1 MTGNKENLPFTDS
14 SPDDGGEDDD
24 GGGEDDGGEDGGGGE
39 VMMMILT
46 VKITGKMIRSGSYM
60 VMLCARQCFKYF
72 TFSSNSK
79 KVASIL
85 SPFCS

>member
-1 MTGNKENLPFTDS
+1 MI
-14 SPDDGGEDDD
+14 
-24 GGGEDDGGEDGGGGE
+24 
-39 VMMMILT
+39 ILT

-79 KVASIL
+79 KLASIL